1 MQVDP
6 PKKSLR
12 TVNILDLEP
21 VIWDWEETL
30 VVDLFFCL
38 GSLSSLRKYICEERL
53 VQKLL
58 GPRLQQLR
66 SCIFLNWINC
76 SLQAGV
82 SRGGDFAPFRD
93 IACWCWLGQKYNAAR
108 NHAKTSFLTSLLV
121 WFCMVLQYSGLWS
134 TQNEH
139 CITIFILFR
148 QCKGTQPSTFPV
160 F

>member
-93 IACWCWLGQKYNAAR
+93 IAC
-108 NHAKTSFLTSLLV
+108 
-121 WFCMVLQYSGLWS
+121 
-134 TQNEH
+134 
-139 CITIFILFR
+139 
-148 QCKGTQPSTFPV
+148 
-160 F
+160 